1 MAKLDITI
9 PPKPL
14 VREIAA
20 YNDEELDRY
29 LEENGRDKV
38 HWSRKATRSCA
49 VDLDQVA
56 SRLRAASTHTQL
68 APRSR
73 TPSPT
78 PPLPSQEE
86 EDTER
91 LRRETASYPLLVQAG
106 CRPPYPFDLL
116 ESFFFNPEQYL
127 NHPEYHDIIM
137 FWRYRI
143 LDEKERTLLCACH
156 LLRWNRFCRLQHIIR
171 EQSLE
176 NEWTLIDAA
185 ESDSWEEYVECFG
198 PKEGEWRFSRYA
210 ERIKKR
216 LAKYGFSRPFQL
228 ESDLSRQD
236 ALTTWIEYLGYEY
249 WFYDQSAIY
258 VKRCQRKHDEA
269 WKKLVDSGV
278 LRPGE
283 SYDLV
288 CDIEFVFKRAA
299 ENEEAK
305 RAVQST
311 TAALLAAEAA
321 VIKSRA
327 SQDVRDADE
336 RQLSAVQAACDR
348 AEADYQLL
356 VRRRDAITDFCQQ
369 TKGYRNANDDAERH
383 LFLLRWIKQQI
394 PLIECESRS
403 VGSCIVH
410 TERELNSKSLKV
422 IVADDLEDLQ
432 HPDAD
437 FPAVGGSVTTAVE
450 RAPADSAGGRQG
462 KRKRSRCETIDVHQR
477 FKRSRITSQGDLETC
492 LSNRTADVTRSA
504 RDAVEGT
511 MNIGGREGGPEDGKA
526 NWYQHS
532 QLDRPL
538 RRSARIAQLAT
549 KAATLARSPA
559 PLPVIRSKKR
569 VTRLPVKVAKGSG
582 LREMGEHTAA
592 RAARMSAQISRGD
605 STRAKLRLRATRYS
619 ARFSKSPM

>member
-9 PPKPL
+9 PRKPS

-20 YNDEELDRY
+20 YNDEELDRF

-38 HWSRKATRSCA
+38 HWSRKATQSCA
-49 VDLDQVA
+49 VNLDQVA
-56 SRLRAASTHTQL
+56 SRLRAASTHTQS
-68 APRSR
+68 APRSP

-86 EDTER
+86 EDAER

-116 ESFFFNPEQYL
+116 ESFFFNPEQYS
-127 NHPEYHDIIM
+127 NHPKYHDIIM

-143 LDEKERTLLCACH
+143 LDEEERTLLCACH

-171 EQSLE
+171 ERSLE

-185 ESDSWEEYVECFG
+185 ESDSWEEYVDCFG
-198 PKEGEWRFSRYA
+198 PKEGEWGFSRYA

-216 LAKYGFSRPFQL
+216 LAKYGFTRPFQL

-236 ALTTWIEYLGYEY
+236 VLTTWIEYLGYEY
-249 WFYDQSAIY
+249 WFYDQSATY

-283 SYDLV
+283 SYDKV
-288 CDIEFVFKRAA
+288 CDIESVLEDAA
-299 ENEEAK
+299 ENEQAK

-311 TAALLAAEAA
+311 TAALLAAEVA
-321 VIKSRA
+321 VIKSCA

-336 RQLSAVQAACDR
+336 RRLSAAQAARDK
-348 AEADYQLL
+348 AEADYQSLM
-356 VRRRDAITDFCQQ
+356 RRCDAITNFCQQ
-369 TKGYRNANDDAERH
+369 TKGCRNANDDAERH
-383 LFLLRWIKQQI
+383 LLLLRWIKQQI

-403 VGSCIVH
+403 VGSCSVH
-410 TERELNSKSLKV
+410 DECGLNSKPLKV
-422 IVADDLEDLQ
+422 TAAEDLELQ
-432 HPDAD
+432 HPDTD
-437 FPAVGGSVTTAVE
+437 FPAVGGSATAAVE
-450 RAPADSAGGRQG
+450 KAPADSAGARQG
-462 KRKRSRCETIDVHQR
+462 KRKRSRCEAIDVHQR

-492 LSNRTADVTRSA
+492 LSNRTADATGGA
-504 RDAVEGT
+504 LDAVEGT
-511 MNIGGREGGPEDGKA
+511 MNIGGREEGPEDGKA
-526 NWYQHS
+526 SWYPHS
-532 QLDRPL
+532 QPDRPL

-549 KAATLARSPA
+549 KVATLAQSPA
-559 PLPVIRSKKR
+559 PLPVIRPEKR
-569 VTRLPVKVAKGSG
+569 VTRPRVKVAKGSCP
-582 LREMGEHTAA
+582 RNMGGHTAA
-592 RAARMSAQISRGD
+592 RAARMSEQISTGD
-605 STRAKLRLRATRYS
+605 PTRTKIRLRPTRYS
-619 ARFSKSPM
+619 ARFSQTPM